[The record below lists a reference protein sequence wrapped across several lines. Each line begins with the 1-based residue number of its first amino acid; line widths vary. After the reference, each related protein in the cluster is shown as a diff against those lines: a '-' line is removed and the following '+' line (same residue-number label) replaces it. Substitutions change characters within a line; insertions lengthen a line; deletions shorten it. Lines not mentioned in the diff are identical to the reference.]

1 MSTGDRLYGTDG
13 GVLPQRAGI
22 PGCGGMDGVRR
33 DILGVYPSESPSSA
47 KASPHFIGPAQ
58 AGLLGYSKTEN
69 DLPSSSM
76 HRGREKRASWI
87 RMLKMQLRN
96 RPGQAVSFPT
106 LSKTQLLVPDSSA
119 GHTALVQRVSS
130 GRWCTAH
137 LVPGAWLVSGFSPS
151 IRPSV

>member
-1 MSTGDRLYGTDG
+1 MDYNVNVDARLEMSTGDRLYGTDG

-76 HRGREKRASWI
+76 HRGREEACVVDKNAKNAITQQTGASC
-87 RMLKMQLRN
+87 
-96 RPGQAVSFPT
+96 F
-106 LSKTQLLVPDSSA
+106 LSHS
-119 GHTALVQRVSS
+119 
-130 GRWCTAH
+130 
-137 LVPGAWLVSGFSPS
+137 
-151 IRPSV
+151 